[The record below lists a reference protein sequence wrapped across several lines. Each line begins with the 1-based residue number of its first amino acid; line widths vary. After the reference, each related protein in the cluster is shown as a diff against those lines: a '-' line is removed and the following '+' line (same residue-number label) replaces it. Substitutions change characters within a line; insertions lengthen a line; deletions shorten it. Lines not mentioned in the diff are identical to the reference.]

1 MKTFA
6 TALTAFADEISPDL
20 SEQLATLV
28 RLRYTGLDL
37 RSAFGKNV
45 LQLTNDEVLQVRQM
59 TEKAGLVIQ
68 AIGSPVNKVLLDSS
82 LREGELR
89 KLERAIEIA
98 HVCGTDRIRIFSPE
112 SDNWAEV
119 RGWMDDQVALAASE
133 GILLLHENDANFF
146 GAKPENAR
154 KLFDSFGGVNFR
166 AAFDFANTVL
176 IGYRPLRDW
185 FPWLLPHLDTLHIKD
200 AIEAE
205 HRVVAAGEGNG
216 DLLASFRYLVEAG
229 WSGPL
234 TLEPHLASAGPT
246 GGFSGVQL
254 FEHAAHALS
263 ELLTELGAHP

>member
-45 LQLTNDEVLQVRQM
+45 LQLTDDEVLRIRQM
-59 TEKAGLVIQ
+59 TERSELAIQ
-68 AIGSPVNKVLLDSS
+68 AIGSPVNKVKLDLN
-82 LREGELR
+82 LREGEYR
-89 KLERAIEIA
+89 KLERAIEVA
-98 HVCGTDRIRIFSPE
+98 HICGTDRIRIFSPE
-112 SDNWAEV
+112 GENWDEV
-119 RGWMDDQVALAASE
+119 RDWMGDQVALAASE

-146 GAKPENAR
+146 GARPENAK
-154 KLFDSFGGVNFR
+154 KLFDAFGGVNFR

-176 IGYRPLRDW
+176 IGFRPLRDW

-205 HRVVAAGEGNG
+205 QRVVAAGEGDG
-216 DLLASFRYLVEAG
+216 ELLATFRYLAEAG

-234 TLEPHLASAGPT
+234 TLEPHLASAGLG

-254 FEHAAHALS
+254 FEKAAKSLS
-263 ELLTELGAHP
+263 GLLFELGVKP